1 VQQVE
6 RLVALHVVLPAR
18 GAFFAKGGSG
28 IDYSTDE
35 PDWSP
40 VKPISD
46 TFRPLLMDD
55 IDGKAGLLE
64 HKEQEREA
72 KTKID
77 KKTGSRNPVL
87 KPAELLPIFLD
98 IAIRSVP
105 RDTFRRQTNE
115 GPWLETLFVA
125 IAELAFSAV
134 KQEETADVTS
144 DFISILEQMFRIILN
159 RGVKLSLHTL
169 ITHAAYTGVF
179 KDNLDKVQW
188 RLTALLVELGVDI
201 FLPNSGLPDSARLLA
216 ALLEKIMLHWT
227 SGYPGGDGM
236 YAKVKTDI
244 VVPLLRGFASARDLL
259 TFVQLW
265 YEQLVLV
272 ELARSRNRGLAR
284 FSIWESDDLANVCSE
299 LMKTSLTEAQ
309 VSSLAQNTLSELL
322 SESGAIAVS
331 ANAFGR
337 FVTLEAA
344 SRNLTCDAGSDRTMS
359 VLRTVIKALVATISS
374 KQNMHW
380 RWRLW
385 RFSGNV
391 LEFAMKSTDGS
402 FDGTLGSLVNSAK
415 NRIRDLHNQPMSR
428 QQDFAEIL
436 EAYRFVLTAAEKTS
450 HNTYSNQLALLTADI
465 PPFLKTIVI
474 KEVSVSDA
482 SWDGHIETLD
492 SAVSLA
498 TGYLVTLLRAP
509 EIWGKTKAETKQAL
523 YDQMLSLAAIQ
534 QQSIV
539 ASSSINSSPLNAQ
552 FLQLWNAL
560 VSYEYLLNSPEIVND
575 LLVVLIERLKNDPS
589 IRQLTVMSL
598 QKIPSR
604 FVTRHHRGLL
614 LDFLGHIILEKAS
627 PEISGDMLSLMATL
641 ANMPKSS
648 AKVTNDWEVVWKIA
662 KAISF
667 KDSEIDF
674 RVMKSFRSL
683 VEAVMSKF
691 VTLSEKDR
699 QKYFKKIHQKTTSSV
714 DKFKSIKHPT
724 LEFYLVRILL
734 SQLWNYRL
742 ELSSVFDE
750 ASLKSHRQKAFKYLL
765 EDLETLQAQF
775 KREAPN
781 LANENFVAKILAV
794 LEDFEDIVRENDEI
808 EKYMTE
814 IEDCV
819 TKASAGL
826 AASLQRSIKRHV
838 LARTKPGRSLTIPL
852 VKCGD
857 VFSLQHLFAEEQQV
871 LIRDA
876 AERFHEMSADDL
888 TGLIEDIRKSGFS
901 GKNAS
906 YRLLIAGLAVTCL
919 KPVEE
924 KGSASSQGLSLLCI
938 AVAESLHTSTSIE
951 QFSLAAECLDILLRC
966 HSRAITQWNVDNI
979 LAAVTVAISKRGPQI
994 SPEFTGTVYVRLCR
1008 LVGVLFVLYR
1018 QKLGGR
1024 FHLILPAIQR
1034 LLTCLFTPNRKRK
1047 AGARTKPTQSQPPW
1061 LGSLNDSHAVHF
1073 TRLLISL
1080 CEPTVSAV
1088 SKSSQSSTGHEALTD
1103 QTKKAKRVAGQH
1115 LQYLIIEYTQCTL
1128 RGTMNSE
1135 IKTALL
1141 PGLYAVLDVMSRD
1154 TMKALNA
1161 SLDASGRAVFKT
1173 LYDDY
1178 VKFGKWNE
1186 S

>member
-1 VQQVE
+1 MQRVE

-46 TFRPLLMDD
+46 TFRPLLTDD

-64 HKEQEREA
+64 RTEQEQEA
-72 KTKID
+72 KAKID
-77 KKTGSRNPVL
+77 KKSSSRNPVW
-87 KPAELLPIFLD
+87 KPAELLPVLFD

-134 KQEETADVTS
+134 KQEDATDVTS

-169 ITHAAYTGVF
+169 ITHAAYTGLL

-188 RLTALLVELGVDI
+188 KLTALLVELGVDI
-201 FLPNSGLPDSARLLA
+201 FLPNSRLPDSGRLLA
-216 ALLEKIMLHWT
+216 ALLEKIMFHWT
-227 SGYPGGDGM
+227 SGCPGGDDV
-236 YAKVKTDI
+236 YAKIKTDI
-244 VVPLLRGFASARDLL
+244 VVPLLRGFASTRDLL

-272 ELARSRNRGLAR
+272 ESARSGNRGLAR
-284 FSIWESDDLANVCSE
+284 LSIWESDDLANVCSE

-309 VSSLAQNTLSELL
+309 VSSLAQNALSELL
-322 SESGAIAVS
+322 SESGTIAVS
-331 ANAFGR
+331 TNAFGR

-344 SRNLTCDAGSDRTMS
+344 LRNLTCYTNSDRTMS
-359 VLRTVIKALVATISS
+359 VLTTVIKALVATISS

-391 LEFAMKSTDGS
+391 LEFTMKSTDGS
-402 FDGTLGSLVNSAK
+402 FNSTLGSLVNIAV
-415 NRIRDLHNQPMSR
+415 NIIRDLHKQPTSR
-428 QQDFAEIL
+428 LQDVAEIL
-436 EAYRFVLTAAEKTS
+436 EAYRFVLAAAEKI
-450 HNTYSNQLALLTADI
+450 NDNIYSSQLALLTADI
-465 PPFLKTIVI
+465 PPFLKTII
-474 KEVSVSDA
+474 NKEGGVLGA
-482 SWDGHIETLD
+482 SWNGHIENLD
-492 SAVSLA
+492 SIISLA
-498 TGYLVTLLRAP
+498 AGYLVTLLRTP
-509 EIWGKTKAETKQAL
+509 EIWGKTKAETRQAL
-523 YDQMLSLAAIQ
+523 FDQMLSLAAIQ
-534 QQSIV
+534 QQSFID
-539 ASSSINSSPLNAQ
+539 SSSINSDPFNAQ

-560 VSYEYLLNSPEIVND
+560 VSYEYLLNSPEIAND
-575 LLVVLIERLKNDPS
+575 LLVILIERLKNDPS
-589 IRQLTVMSL
+589 VRQLTVMSL

-614 LDFLGHIILEKAS
+614 LDLVGHIILEKTS
-627 PEISGDMLSLMATL
+627 PDISGDMLSLMATL
-641 ANMPKSS
+641 ASMPKSS
-648 AKVTNDWEVVWKIA
+648 AKITSDWEVVWKIA
-662 KAISF
+662 KAITF
-667 KDSEIDF
+667 KDSEVDF

-683 VEAVMSKF
+683 IEAVMSKF
-691 VTLSEKDR
+691 LTLSEKDR

-714 DKFKSIKHPT
+714 YKFKSIKHPT

-734 SQLWNYRL
+734 SQLWDYRF
-742 ELSSVFDE
+742 ELPKVLDE
-750 ASLKSHRQKAFKYLL
+750 ANLKSHRQKAFKYLL
-765 EDLETLQAQF
+765 EELETLAAQF
-775 KREAPN
+775 KLEAPI
-781 LANENFVAKILAV
+781 LTDEISVAKILAV
-794 LEDFEDIVRENDEI
+794 LEHFEDMARENDEI
-808 EKYMTE
+808 EKCVTE
-814 IEDCV
+814 IENCV
-819 TKASAGL
+819 TKTSTEL
-826 AASLQRSIKRHV
+826 ATSLQRSIKRHV
-838 LARTKPGRSLTIPL
+838 LARTKPGRSFTIPL
-852 VKCGD
+852 LECGD
-857 VFSLQHLFAEEQQV
+857 VFSLHHLFAEEQEVFIQDV
-871 LIRDA
+871 AD
-876 AERFHEMSADDL
+876 RFHEMSSDDL
-888 TGLIEDIRKSGFS
+888 TGLIEDIRKAGFG

-906 YRLLIAGLAVTCL
+906 YRLLIAGLAATCL
-919 KPVEE
+919 NPVEE
-924 KGSASSQGLSLLCI
+924 KESASSQGLSLLCT
-938 AVAESLHTSTSIE
+938 AVTESLCTSTSIE

-979 LAAVTVAISKRGPQI
+979 MTAVAVAVSKCGPQI
-994 SPEFTGTVYVRLCR
+994 SPEFAGTIYVRLCR
-1008 LVGVLFVLYR
+1008 LVGLLFVLYR

-1024 FHLILPAIQR
+1024 FHLILPAMQR

-1047 AGARTKPTQSQPPW
+1047 AGARMKSMQGQPPW
-1061 LGSLNDSHAVHF
+1061 LGPLNDSHAVHF
-1073 TRLLISL
+1073 TRLLTSL

-1088 SKSSQSSTGHEALTD
+1088 SKQSQSGTSHEGLID
-1103 QTKKAKRVAGQH
+1103 QTKKAKRIAGQH
-1115 LQYLIIEYTQCTL
+1115 LQYLVMEYTQCTL

-1135 IKTALL
+1135 IKAALL
-1141 PGLYAVLDVMSRD
+1141 PGLYAVLDVVSRD
-1154 TMKALNA
+1154 TMKALNS

-1178 VKFGKWNE
+1178 MKFGKWDK